1 MTLVPFGPYPSRRP
15 GSRVKKKQRRPG
27 SARIPPLATDTSS
40 APPPL
45 APRNTTPPLRAAT
58 PHAPSPSRTSW
69 LVLPPRTTA
78 DRCLLSAHPPTATPS
93 ALPRP
98 LPALPP
104 TAASSP
110 GWTTRLWCSIP
121 CARSCEQ
128 REERI
133 HLRSQMGKTQT
144 LAL

>member
-58 PHAPSPSRTSW
+58 PHAPSPHA
-69 LVLPPRTTA
+69 PPGS
-78 DRCLLSAHPPTATPS
+78 CS
-93 ALPRP
+93 
-98 LPALPP
+98 LPALRP
-104 TAASSP
+104 TAVFSP
-110 GWTTRLWCSIP
+110 HTHRLPPLPHSR
-121 CARSCEQ
+121 ARSLHS
-128 REERI
+128 RRPPPPRLDER
-133 HLRSQMGKTQT
+133 RGCDAPSRAQEAVSKGKN
-144 LAL
+144 ASI